1 MEETTVAKHLRL
13 RHRKGFTLVEMLVVI
28 AIIAV
33 LIGLLLPAVQKAR
46 EAAARMQCSNN
57 LKQIGL
63 AVHNYHDQH
72 NKFPDPGEGTIFLYV
87 ANPNLPGG
95 GGYPTDG
102 PSPAKTFFLPAN
114 PGTPGVNP
122 TGVAPVPQTGGANS
136 YSASWA
142 TDTTAQPAQSL
153 FTRILPFMEQN
164 DIYQQMDLRY
174 AYNDTTVP
182 QNQTA
187 AQTVMPPYLCPSNPL
202 RPANGKDSQQYAYV
216 DYGPT
221 IYTDVDPVSGVRN
234 KNTRMLGG
242 LRGGGSTVGD
252 IADGLNNTIAVAEDA
267 GRNETMPSIYA
278 DPVAGGTRA
287 HWRWAEPDNGF
298 AVNTAPD
305 MTNNFGVNPGTAV
318 NNVIR
323 GINNNKSPFGGTTTC
338 PWATGDNCGPNEEI
352 FSWHGPG
359 ANVVFMDG
367 HVKFLAEDINTV
379 VLRRL
384 VTAAEGIPP
393 LQNPPNQVGNSVPD
407 DY

>member
-1 MEETTVAKHLRL
+1 MKEETTVAKYLNLRP
-13 RHRKGFTLVEMLVVI
+13 RKGFTLVELLVVI

-33 LIGLLLPAVQKAR
+33 LVGLLLPAVQKAR
-46 EAAARMQCSNN
+46 EAASRMQCANN
-57 LKQIGL
+57 LKQMGL
-63 AVHNYHDQH
+63 AIHNFNDARSQ
-72 NKFPDPGEGTIFLYV
+72 FPDPGEGTLFLFSS
-87 ANPNLPGG
+87 NSNLPGG

-102 PSPAKTFFLPAN
+102 PGPATTFFMPAN
-114 PGTPGVNP
+114 PGVPGVNP
-122 TGVAPVPQTGGANS
+122 AALAPINVAGFGNM
-136 YSASWA
+136 SASWA
-142 TDTTAQPAQSL
+142 TNVNGQPAQSL
-153 FTRILPFMEQN
+153 FTWLLPFIEKN

-182 QNQTA
+182 NNQTA
-187 AQTVMPPYLCPSNPL
+187 AQNVIATYLCPSNNL
-202 RPANGKDSQQYAYV
+202 RPSNGKDTSGFGYV

-234 KNTRMLGG
+234 KNTRTLGG

-252 IADGLNNTIAVAEDA
+252 IADGLSNTIAVAEEA

-278 DPVAGGTRA
+278 DPVAGGKRA
-287 HWRWAEPDNGF
+287 HWRWAEPDNSF
-298 AVNTAPD
+298 AVNTAND
-305 MTNNFGVNPGTAV
+305 MSNGFGVNPGTAV

-323 GINNNKSPFGGTTTC
+323 GINNNKSPFGGTATC
-338 PWATGDNCGPNEEI
+338 PWAVGNNCGPNEEI

-384 VTAAEGIPP
+384 VTPAEGIPP
-393 LQNPPNQVGNSVPD
+393 LQNPPNQAGNSVPD